1 MEGLQST
8 QDCRD
13 AAETAR
19 AQDRHR
25 VDQMT
30 DQERKELLLKFL
42 ATQRTPQAS
51 PQGMPAQEAS
61 GHREM
66 AGSIQGPER
75 RIVLVGK
82 TGNGK
87 SATGNTILGAEIF
100 QYGMS
105 SKSVTETCQKEET
118 WSNGR
123 KIVVVDTPGF
133 FDTEVPAKET
143 AAEVKKCVSMC
154 VPGPHVILQVMRP
167 GRFSQEE
174 KDVAE
179 LISGIFSLNAKNYM
193 ITLFT
198 RKDDLEGQ
206 SLEEFLSKGDAA
218 LRAQLAQCG
227 NHYLAFNNKAKGKER
242 EEQMAELMTMIDEL
256 VEKNKGVNYYTEA
269 MMKKD
274 EEQYKGKNSPWCS
287 LL

>member
-1 MEGLQST
+1 
-8 QDCRD
+8 
-13 AAETAR
+13 
-19 AQDRHR
+19 
-25 VDQMT
+25 
-30 DQERKELLLKFL
+30 
-42 ATQRTPQAS
+42 
-51 PQGMPAQEAS
+51 
-61 GHREM
+61 M
-66 AGSIQGPER
+66 AGSIKGPER

-87 SATGNTILGAEIF
+87 SATGNTILGADIF
-100 QYGMS
+100 DYGMS
-105 SKSVTETCQKEET
+105 PMSVTQTCQKEET

-133 FDTEVPAKET
+133 FDTQVPKQVT

-179 LISGIFSLNAKNYM
+179 LIKEIFNLNAKNYM

-206 SLEEFLSKGDAA
+206 TLEEFISKGDAS
-218 LRAQLAQCG
+218 LREQLAQCG
-227 NHYLAFNNKAKGKER
+227 NRYLAFNNKAKGEER
-242 EEQMAELMTMIDEL
+242 EEQMAELMTMMDEL
-256 VEKNKGVNYYTEA
+256 VEKNKGANYYTEA

-274 EEQYKGKNSPWCS
+274 EEKYKAKNYSWCS
-287 LL
+287 IL

>member
-1 MEGLQST
+1 M
-8 QDCRD
+8 
-13 AAETAR
+13 AE
-19 AQDRHR
+19 
-25 VDQMT
+25 
-30 DQERKELLLKFL
+30 
-42 ATQRTPQAS
+42 
-51 PQGMPAQEAS
+51 
-61 GHREM
+61 
-66 AGSIQGPER
+66 SIKGPER

-87 SATGNTILGAEIF
+87 SATGNTILGANIF
-100 QYGMS
+100 DFGMS
-105 SKSVTETCQKEET
+105 SKSVTQTCQKEET
-118 WSNGR
+118 WSKGR

-133 FDTEVPAKET
+133 FDTQVPGRVT

-174 KDVAE
+174 KDVAK
-179 LISGIFSLNAKNYM
+179 LIKEIFSLNAKNYM

-206 SLEEFLSKGDAA
+206 TLEEFLSKGDAS
-218 LRAQLAQCG
+218 LREQLAQCG
-227 NHYLAFNNKAKGKER
+227 NHYLAFNNKAKGEER

-256 VEKNKGVNYYTEA
+256 VEKNKGANYYTEA

-274 EEQYKGKNSPWCS
+274 EEQYKGRNYSWCS

>member
-1 MEGLQST
+1 
-8 QDCRD
+8 
-13 AAETAR
+13 
-19 AQDRHR
+19 
-25 VDQMT
+25 
-30 DQERKELLLKFL
+30 
-42 ATQRTPQAS
+42 
-51 PQGMPAQEAS
+51 
-61 GHREM
+61 M
-66 AGSIQGPER
+66 AGSIKGPER

-87 SATGNTILGAEIF
+87 SATGNTILGADIF
-100 QYGMS
+100 EFGMS
-105 SKSVTETCQKEET
+105 SKSVTLTCQKEET
-118 WSNGR
+118 WSKGR

-133 FDTEVPAKET
+133 FDTKVPTWVT

-174 KDVAE
+174 KDVAK
-179 LISGIFSLNAKNYM
+179 LITEIFSLNAKNYM

-206 SLEEFLSKGDAA
+206 SLEDFLSKGDRA
-218 LRAQLAQCG
+218 LQVQMAQCG
-227 NHYLAFNNKAKGKER
+227 NRYLAFNNKAKG
-242 EEQMAELMTMIDEL
+242 EEQEKQMAKLMTMIDEL
-256 VEKNKGVNYYTEA
+256 VQKNKGANYYSEA

-274 EEQYKGKNSPWCS
+274 EEQYKGRNVPWCS